1 MESGITK
8 IKNKIL
14 GDADREGK
22 KIIDGAQK
30 ECDVIKQKAKD
41 SSNSIKNRYQER
53 AKAKVKLYKDKTLAQ
68 ARLTKRRAVFEKRET
83 IIAKTI
89 EEALK
94 EIKHNSTEY
103 EKFISKTIDNNIP
116 LLGGK
121 LTVKCAKQDVKMID
135 AIMNGKG
142 RDYSTEETGIKG
154 GLILESDEGKKI
166 NESLESIAERKRN
179 ELRQAVAKIIK

>member
-14 GDADREGK
+14 GDADREAK

-41 SSNSIKNRYQER
+41 SANSVKKEYR
-53 AKAKVKLYKDKTLAQ
+53 ARTDAKVKLYKDKTLAQ

-94 EIKHNSTEY
+94 EIKHNSNEY
-103 EKFISKTIDNNIP
+103 EKFISKIIDNNI
-116 LLGGK
+116 LSGGK
-121 LTVKCAKQDVKMID
+121 VLQFVSTRYGLVAIGEGTV
-135 AIMNGKG
+135 
-142 RDYSTEETGIKG
+142 
-154 GLILESDEGKKI
+154 GLIETNNYEK
-166 NESLESIAERKRN
+166 
-179 ELRQAVAKIIK
+179 